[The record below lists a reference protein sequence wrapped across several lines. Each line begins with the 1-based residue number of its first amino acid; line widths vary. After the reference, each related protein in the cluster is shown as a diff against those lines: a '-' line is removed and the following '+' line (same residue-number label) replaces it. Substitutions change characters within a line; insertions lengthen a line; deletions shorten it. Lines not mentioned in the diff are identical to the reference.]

1 MPKKNTSFFQTG
13 NMQRRLVDR
22 LGYET
27 PFKAIYPLL
36 RNRLTSVFYHVISD
50 EPLPYIHNL
59 YLHRNIKTFKADL
72 EFFTSKF
79 NFISYDQII
88 THIKNG
94 VNLPPYP
101 IFLSF
106 DDGHRE
112 MYDIVAPILR
122 KKGIPATFFII
133 SSTVD
138 NQRMIFAH
146 KKGLCLEKIARFTEE
161 ETIRMSNKFKSLHL
175 SKIKDKA
182 AFIQIVRSLRNP
194 KEHNFLIECLI
205 RLLEIDVK
213 DILEKYSPYMTV
225 SQLKSLLKQGFHLG
239 AHSRQHIKFEYLSTE
254 ERESELCESVIFMQ
268 KNLLL
273 SNTGFSFPNNTKN
286 VSHEWMLSML
296 NKNPAIDVFFG
307 TAGYEKNTRF
317 LINRIS
323 LDESLQDGKEFS
335 ILDSRNLLVDKF
347 VRSTHKK

>member
-1 MPKKNTSFFQTG
+1 MKKNKSYFRID
-13 NMQRRLVDR
+13 NLQRGLIGRF
-22 LGYET
+22 GHKI
-27 PFKAIYPLL
+27 PFEAVYPLL
-36 RNRLTSVFYHVISD
+36 RNKLTSVFYHVISD
-50 EPLPYIHNL
+50 KPLHYIQNL
-59 YLHRNIKTFKADL
+59 YLYRNIKTFKADL
-72 EFFTSKF
+72 EFFASKF
-79 NFISYDQII
+79 NFISYDQLI

-94 VNLPPYP
+94 VSLPRYP

-122 KKGIPATFFII
+122 ERGIPATFFII

-138 NQRMIFAH
+138 NQSMITAH
-146 KKGLCLEKIARFTEE
+146 KKGLCLEKISRFTEK
-161 ETIRMSNKFKSLHL
+161 ETIRLLNKFKSFYG
-175 SKIKDKA
+175 SEIKDKA
-182 AFIQIVRSLRNP
+182 TLIQIVRSLRNP

-205 RLLEIDVK
+205 RLLEIDVE

-254 ERESELCESVIFMQ
+254 ERESEICESVVFMQ

-273 SNTGFSFPNNTKN
+273 SKAGFSFPNNTKD
-286 VSHEWMLSML
+286 VSHEWMVSMQ
-296 NKNPAIDVFFG
+296 NQYPTVEVFFG
-307 TAGYEKNTRF
+307 TAGYEKNTNF

-335 ILDSRNLLVDKF
+335 NSDPRNVLIDNF
-347 VRSTHKK
+347 VRSIHKI